1 MTQRKQNEAKVL
13 CRVTNL
19 FIVTTELKKKVE
31 NRNVRK
37 ANIFIINGEKS
48 IILTK
53 ILYKRAVASLVAT
66 GVFIMKDGSQ
76 KTSAVTTINISC

>member
-19 FIVTTELKKKVE
+19 FIVMTELKKKVE

-53 ILYKRAVASLVAT
+53 ILYKGAVASLVAT